1 MNTPAHILNSNS
13 LNATIAEAVG
23 YNHIESGTALMVK
36 INDASFELVPSGRV
50 NARTAQGWVEAV
62 SAATMDQLG
71 LVGET
76 SDDGIAEAEKIV
88 TWMRQQ
94 A

>member
-1 MNTPAHILNSNS
+1 MNTPANILNSTD
-13 LNATIAEAVG
+13 LIANIASAVE
-23 YNHIESGTALMVK
+23 YNHIHTDTVLMVK
-36 INDASFELVPSGRV
+36 INDGSFELVPANRI

-62 SAATMDQLG
+62 SAATMEQLG

-76 SDDGIAEAEKIV
+76 SDDGIAEAEKIA
-88 TWMRQQ
+88 TWMRTQ